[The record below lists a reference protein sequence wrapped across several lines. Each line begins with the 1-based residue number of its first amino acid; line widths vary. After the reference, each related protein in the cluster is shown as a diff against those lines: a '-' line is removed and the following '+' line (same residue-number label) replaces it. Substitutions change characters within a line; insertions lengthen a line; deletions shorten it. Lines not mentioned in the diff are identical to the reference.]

1 MQGPRVPLGNVIFS
15 GQVKG
20 RRCSIHING
29 PDYGGESIII
39 TLCIWLQVSLLLIS
53 AWATSR
59 VDTQKRAQDKRRLSA
74 EMLQSYSRCGKER
87 NTAIIDNDD
96 DDDDDD
102 ITSDREQLVN
112 KSSSAGVEPIS
123 TKLLVRRLM
132 ATVAEEYLVVIR
144 PALAPLT
151 PQQPFS

>member
-20 RRCSIHING
+20 RRCSIHNNG

-53 AWATSR
+53 AWTTSR

-96 DDDDDD
+96 DDD

-112 KSSSAGVEPIS
+112 KSSSVGMEPIS

-132 ATVAEEYLVVIR
+132 ATVAEEYLAVIR